1 MKQAHEESSIRYA
14 SDTDP
19 RIPALDPSAVVATM
33 LRTDLGRQLTVL
45 LLEPPHLSGH
55 QSASCEELRLRLA
68 AYPEVRVLHETPAS
82 GMSGTEI
89 EAVFAAA
96 MQNDADAVLVWAEQQ
111 ALTMQTPEGA
121 CTPSWRWPRMALEAA
136 KRVNLFDR
144 CFVALI
150 GDDIERQDARRLG
163 YEDGF
168 IATMPLDSL
177 VRQLAREAIAR
188 AQARNRGSSPPC
200 YL

>member
-19 RIPALDPSAVVATM
+19 RIPALDPSAVVAT
-33 LRTDLGRQLTVL
+33 VL

-55 QSASCEELRLRLA
+55 QSASCEELSLRLA

-136 KRVNLFDR
+136 ERVNLFDR

-150 GDDIERQDARRLG
+150 GDDIE
-163 YEDGF
+163 
-168 IATMPLDSL
+168 
-177 VRQLAREAIAR
+177 
-188 AQARNRGSSPPC
+188 
-200 YL
+200 